1 MSLFRRGDVW
11 WYEFWFAG
19 QRIRESTKSASKT
32 VAGDAEKIANANWR
46 RASTTSRTSA
56 ASGSARF
63 GIWRKTSMTLTNFG
77 CPIRRP
83 SPSTPS
89 IT

>member
-32 VAGDAEKIANANWR
+32 VARDAEKNRKRGANCGYY
-46 RASTTSRTSA
+46 SQFHVFLKEYTH
-56 ASGSARF
+56 
-63 GIWRKTSMTLTNFG
+63 K
-77 CPIRRP
+77 
-83 SPSTPS
+83 SPYNHRWHTQ
-89 IT
+89 